1 MTDPDSLG
9 SRLKRAFKWHWHLL
23 GLGVGCAV
31 AVLSGQA
38 GAVIP
43 LLAAGELAYLGFL
56 GLNPR
61 FQNVL
66 QGQALAGRPG
76 PPPADQRAAA
86 ERFQKISSFLS
97 HDDFQ
102 RFEALR
108 QRCAELLD
116 LRRRMDAQETADGA
130 ENFRSGSLDRM
141 LWLFLKLLH
150 QKACLDRFLRSTS
163 REQIESERR
172 AARAQL
178 TEAEERDK
186 ATGVEGRLTSSIRE
200 RVATI
205 DSRLENHKK
214 ATDALELAG
223 AEIDK
228 TEQQIT
234 HLCEVGMTS
243 RDSAGLSAKID
254 SISESIQSSEQTFSH
269 PAIADLRDDDDQ
281 PPPPLLATVTATPPP
296 IPASARRAVRQ

>member
-1 MTDPDSLG
+1 MTDSDSLG

-23 GLGVGCAV
+23 GLGAGCAF
-31 AVLSGQA
+31 ALLSGQP
-38 GAVIP
+38 GAVLP

-61 FQNVL
+61 FQAVL
-66 QGQALAGRPG
+66 RGQALIGRPG
-76 PPPADQRAAA
+76 APAPDRRAAA

-97 HDDFQ
+97 RDDFQ
-102 RFEALR
+102 RFETLR

-116 LRRRMDAQETADGA
+116 LRRRMDAQESGA
-130 ENFRSGSLDRM
+130 GVENFRSESLDRM

-163 REQIESERR
+163 RAQIEGERR
-172 AARAQL
+172 AAETQL
-178 TEAEERDK
+178 RDAEERDK
-186 ATGVEGRLTSSIRE
+186 ATGIEGRLTASIRD

-205 DSRLENHKK
+205 DSRLDNHKK
-214 ATDALELAG
+214 ATDALELAQ

-269 PAIADLRDDDDQ
+269 PAISDLLDDDDQ
-281 PPPPLLATVTATPPP
+281 PPPPLLATVPTTPPP
-296 IPASARRAVRQ
+296 IPKAVGRSVSQ